1 MQVKSFNRDMCYL
14 SKQDKAYWSELRKA
28 LVKGGETMLG
38 QKILLNSYR
47 NASRML
53 RQPSKELREKKFFQF
68 IQKKTEVVT
77 AHEDKRLALYEKK
90 IS

>member
-1 MQVKSFNRDMCYL
+1 
-14 SKQDKAYWSELRKA
+14 
-28 LVKGGETMLG
+28 MLG

-90 IS
+90 NPINIRSYLIIAIN

>member
-1 MQVKSFNRDMCYL
+1 
-14 SKQDKAYWSELRKA
+14 
-28 LVKGGETMLG
+28 MLG